1 MATYHVRMSIGNG
14 GKATAHYKY
23 IERTEKYRRND
34 KLYSESGHLPS
45 WASSPKDFWD
55 RTGAHDKR
63 SYREIEFALPNELSR
78 EEQKKIVDDFIKDY
92 LPDKA
97 YTYAIHEPKSRLS
110 EEKNPHVH
118 IMFSERI
125 VDDRTRDMTE
135 EEYFK
140 RYGISR
146 MGNEYGGA
154 IKDRK
159 WTELGKG
166 ELCRLRQDIADR
178 INEAYERNGL
188 PCRVT
193 AKSLDEQKREHY
205 QKGDIEGGLLYKRVR
220 PYRAPLETF
229 VKHAGEI
236 AAVGRGELDPEEV
249 ENPAARLRACQE
261 REKVIVR
268 DLVNEIAARNAAWEP
283 TLEED
288 CAGTEKAIRKT
299 EAVVGRF
306 APEDRETEVARWY
319 EKRLADLRRH
329 LAEQEKKRKETAE
342 TRPARK
348 VRDFSV
354 AKAED
359 RRLPDL
365 ETLPKERPEASLRAL
380 FGVYIQ
386 LRKKE
391 NELSGRTAERLAEEE
406 TDRRTGG
413 KIAALNRELEKLSYT
428 FRPRAEKERK
438 RAELEGRKAA
448 LVKETLSPSDFER
461 IYRLRDRAEDER
473 WDYIKTAERLESQMS
488 RLAESAGLSE
498 ERATELYREAEAR
511 LEERTEAEKPAR
523 AAAEER
529 VEPAQP
535 EPSKT
540 EPQAERPAP
549 ASKEEETKKT
559 AEPDKPERA
568 VREETAEK
576 AKPEIRKAEPRA
588 ERAAAE
594 KTQAETRKA
603 AEPVEART
611 PEPEAR
617 PEPEREPGP
626 PPAPKAARKP
636 ESPDMRL
643 LRRSIDD
650 TERAIAR
657 AEKKMA
663 ALSRKTEVERLEEHV
678 DKVSGGRL
686 TALRKAEEEEI
697 RRSGDSIYTRNRY
710 ARERQ
715 IVMNANVTAALRKE
729 VRRDAER
736 DARRVRGLA
745 KYVRAGQGGVIRW
758 RAALARYEAERRM
771 AELRE
776 RLAGLQKRTET
787 DFLRHAVNE
796 RTEGA
801 LARLEKRRDGLR
813 REPPEDGKALK
824 RAEEACEAFFEA
836 HLSPAIRTRAD
847 ELAEANRTERRKLED
862 ELRRLSEKSE
872 IRAPFASRYREEREK
887 LLAEAAKRRAFLYE
901 DKALRLGENPNSIR
915 YYCDRIINEKTDGAL
930 DRYRDQYRKADAALK
945 RIEAEKEYVRDE
957 GRETLAV
964 WKDVWEKPPLRPIRG
979 RGRKADAEALKKE
992 RQTAAAAV
1000 EILRKDFAQP
1010 EIWTEAGN
1018 RLKQK
1023 QLDQQRRRDAARILR
1038 EKIRKEERRKRQTA
1052 AARRALGRAARIVD
1066 KILGA
1071 GGRGQSM
1078 GASLRVANTSDNELS
1093 GD

>member
-14 GKATAHYKY
+14 GKAVAHYKY

-34 KLYSESGHLPS
+34 KLYSESGHLPA
-45 WASSPKDFWD
+45 WASSPKDFWE

-125 VDDRTRDMTE
+125 VDDRTRDLPE

-140 RYGISR
+140 KCGKAPNGRIF
-146 MGNEYGGA
+146 GGA
-154 IKDRK
+154 VKDRK

-166 ELCRLRQDIADR
+166 ELCRLRQNIADR
-178 INEAYERNGL
+178 INEAYERNGF

-229 VKHAGEI
+229 VKHAREI

-319 EKRLADLRRH
+319 EKRLADLRLY

-359 RRLPDL
+359 LRLPDL
-365 ETLPKERPEASLRAL
+365 ETLPKEQPEVSLRAL
-380 FGVYIQ
+380 FGVYVQIQ
-386 LRKKE
+386 KREK
-391 NELSGRTAERLAEEE
+391 ELSERTAERLAEEE

-413 KIAALNRELEKLSYT
+413 KISALNRELERLSYT

-438 RAELEGRKAA
+438 RAELEGRKEA
-448 LVKETLSPSDFER
+448 LVKETLSPSDLEK
-461 IYRLRDRAEDER
+461 INCLRDHAEDER

-498 ERATELYREAEAR
+498 ERATELYREVEAR
-511 LEERTEAEKPAR
+511 LEERTETEKPFRTAV
-523 AAAEER
+523 EER
-529 VEPAQP
+529 VETAKP
-535 EPSKT
+535 EPRKT

-549 ASKEEETKKT
+549 VAKEETKKT
-559 AEPDKPERA
+559 AEPGKPVRA
-568 VREETAEK
+568 VMEEITEK
-576 AKPEIRKAEPRA
+576 TKREIREAEPWA
-588 ERAAAE
+588 ERPAAAE
-594 KTQAETRKA
+594 EQAEIKKT
-603 AEPVEART
+603 AESGKART
-611 PEPEAR
+611 PEPETR
-617 PEPEREPGP
+617 PEPE
-626 PPAPKAARKP
+626 RKP

-643 LRRSIDD
+643 LRRSIGD

-663 ALSRKTEVERLEEHV
+663 ALSSKTEAERLEERV

-697 RRSGDSIYTRNRY
+697 RRFGDSVYTRNRY

-715 IVMNANVTAALRKE
+715 IVMNANTTAALRKE
-729 VRRDAER
+729 VRKDAER

-745 KYVRAGQGGVIRW
+745 KYVRTGQGDVIRL

-771 AELRE
+771 TELRE
-776 RLAGLQKRTET
+776 Q
-787 DFLRHAVNE
+787 
-796 RTEGA
+796 
-801 LARLEKRRDGLR
+801 LEGLR
-813 REPPEDGKALK
+813 ERPL
-824 RAEEACEAFFEA
+824 
-836 HLSPAIRTRAD
+836 AD
-847 ELAEANRTERRKLED
+847 ELAEANRTEQRKLED
-862 ELRRLSEKSE
+862 ELRRLSEKNK

-930 DRYRDQYRKADAALK
+930 DRYRTQYRKADAALK

-979 RGRKADAEALKKE
+979 RGRKADAETLKKE

-1000 EILRKDFAQP
+1000 EILRKDFTQP
-1010 EIWTEAGN
+1010 EVWTEAGN

-1023 QLDQQRRRDAARILR
+1023 QLDQQRRRNAARILR

-1078 GASLRVANTSDNELS
+1078 GASLRVANTNDNELS